1 MMSDMFKVSENDYS
15 HSGRHL
21 TLSEIVDDFIERN
34 NFSAEERNA
43 IRKAEYESKT
53 TEEFWRKVEDILWTL
68 LTPQEFWPPRKVVC
82 KDKVRKSS
90 RSIKSSTELIRTWQ
104 KNRKCVCTHWGL
116 TRLLRQRDLPK
127 SWKKSEFKRTLKIFQ
142 CPLDF

>member
-1 MMSDMFKVSENDYS
+1 MTSDMFKVSENACF

-53 TEEFWRKVEDILWTL
+53 TEEFWRKVEDIL
-68 LTPQEFWPPRKVVC
+68 
-82 KDKVRKSS
+82 
-90 RSIKSSTELIRTWQ
+90 
-104 KNRKCVCTHWGL
+104 
-116 TRLLRQRDLPK
+116 
-127 SWKKSEFKRTLKIFQ
+127 
-142 CPLDF
+142 

>member
-53 TEEFWRKVEDILWTL
+53 TEEFWRKVEDIL
-68 LTPQEFWPPRKVVC
+68 
-82 KDKVRKSS
+82 
-90 RSIKSSTELIRTWQ
+90 
-104 KNRKCVCTHWGL
+104 
-116 TRLLRQRDLPK
+116 
-127 SWKKSEFKRTLKIFQ
+127 
-142 CPLDF
+142 